1 MSSIRDKRK
10 RLLANPSGIKEF
22 TISTRES
29 GGKTTYMLRAS
40 TGASSIRMADFKN
53 PASYAQNKLLQ
64 GTAMEQGIAAQ
75 IPPASTATPITPTTS
90 TTSSPEL
97 AKQALSDY
105 QAGKMT
111 PTQYNQKLAQ
121 ISQGGTNIPTATQ
134 PQPSGV
140 PTASMGAT
148 NLLEF
153 YTKQGKALPTVEQRT
168 PLYQQ
173 YGGTGTYR

>member
-40 TGASSIRMADFKN
+40 TGASSISMGDWMNKGELQGWINQNTPQLTSQAQTSLFNQAGARMADFKN
-53 PASYAQNKLLQ
+53 PASYAQNKLLP

-75 IPPASTATPITPTTS
+75 KPIAPIAAPITPTTP

-111 PTQYNQKLAQ
+111 LTQYNQKLAQ
-121 ISQGGTNIPTATQ
+121 VAQGGTTVPTATQ

-140 PTASMGAT
+140 PTAS
-148 NLLEF
+148 
-153 YTKQGKALPTVEQRT
+153 
-168 PLYQQ
+168 
-173 YGGTGTYR
+173 